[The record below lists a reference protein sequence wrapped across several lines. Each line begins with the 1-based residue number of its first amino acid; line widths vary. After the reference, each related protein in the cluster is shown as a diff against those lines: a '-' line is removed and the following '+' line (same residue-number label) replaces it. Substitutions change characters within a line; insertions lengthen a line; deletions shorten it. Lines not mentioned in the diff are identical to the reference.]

1 MLSDADLATM
11 RATQEVALP
20 ETCTRVRTPLVADG
34 QGGYTKGTATTATLA
49 CRVSSRGL
57 PSEYLQMAT
66 ATGKEL
72 RMVTLPHG
80 SDVKRTDTLLI
91 DGVTYQVIGFASA
104 GDWETAL
111 RVVCEVVS

>member
-1 MLSDADLATM
+1 MLSDADLAAM
-11 RATQEVALP
+11 RATQEAAMT
-20 ETCTRVRTPLVADG
+20 ETCTRRRTPLVSDS

-57 PSEYLQMAT
+57 PQEYLHLSA
-66 ATGKEL
+66 ATGKEF

-80 SDVKRTDTLLI
+80 SDVKRTDDLVI
-91 DGVTYQVIGFASA
+91 GGVVHRVIGFASA

-111 RVVCEVVS
+111 RAVCEVVS